1 MRCLLPKTLLDNGF
15 FPLGTEKSG
24 ENKKCNNVCNY
35 SWSGQRKIPSYVN
48 KLVFPEKFMATLRTI
63 AMQEDELFKVSSM
76 LEEVQFLCN
85 IFFLWFPYLAPA
97 LVNETAFYQDLPHIA

>member
-1 MRCLLPKTLLDNGF
+1 
-15 FPLGTEKSG
+15 
-24 ENKKCNNVCNY
+24 
-35 SWSGQRKIPSYVN
+35 
-48 KLVFPEKFMATLRTI
+48 
-63 AMQEDELFKVSSM
+63 MQEDELFKVSSM